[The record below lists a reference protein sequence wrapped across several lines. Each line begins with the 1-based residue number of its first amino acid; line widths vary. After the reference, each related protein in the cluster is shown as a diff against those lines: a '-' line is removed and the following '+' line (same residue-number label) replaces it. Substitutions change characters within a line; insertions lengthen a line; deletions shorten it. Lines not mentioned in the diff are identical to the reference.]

1 MKLSAYQIEEIK
13 YRPGKLNANADSL
26 SRNPLSNDD
35 INQQELSTIE
45 TAVNLWQNTNILND
59 IKEEQEADSKLKPTI
74 EFLKTQ
80 PTTDFNDKRNP
91 FILINGLLYKIKN
104 SNKHYNQCVIG
115 EKHLLVIPR
124 TMQNKL
130 LKWAH
135 DHPTAGHGGQQKTL
149 FRLTTKVYWESMRKD
164 IFNYVAACQKCQQF
178 KYNNAPTSSPLQMHV
193 VNEPWHTIDVDI
205 MGPLP
210 TTARQKRFLLVVV
223 DYFTRWVELFPL
235 RSTTSIDIANILM
248 NEVFSRYGLPK
259 HIVSDNGP
267 QLVSNVFKDF
277 CDTLGIKQNLTA
289 NYHPQSNMTERVN
302 RTLKPLIAIYAQ
314 QQHNSWDTEI
324 QKLAFAIRTAI
335 NETTGETPA
344 FMMFG
349 RDPRGPLDLLIG
361 EAIEEPNSTTIHNG
375 SIQEYKKKLINNL
388 RCAYNVIKEHAEIEK
403 IKQKEKYDQ
412 HTTHR
417 QYNEDDLVWVAN
429 PKAKIGENSMEGKLH
444 SHYQGP
450 CRLIQQLS
458 PNTFTVCRLSD
469 NINLGAT
476 NTDRLKPYIELNRN
490 NQTTTK
496 FINDQ
501 SADGKN
507 TPTSISEDG
516 PPPQYP
522 ERQKMKNNNKS
533 PMYNQSSQ
541 RRVSNRH
548 RKVPIRY
555 VEN

>member
-1 MKLSAYQIEEIK
+1 
-13 YRPGKLNANADSL
+13 
-26 SRNPLSNDD
+26 
-35 INQQELSTIE
+35 
-45 TAVNLWQNTNILND
+45 
-59 IKEEQEADSKLKPTI
+59 
-74 EFLKTQ
+74 
-80 PTTDFNDKRNP
+80 
-91 FILINGLLYKIKN
+91 
-104 SNKHYNQCVIG
+104 
-115 EKHLLVIPR
+115 
-124 TMQNKL
+124 
-130 LKWAH
+130 
-135 DHPTAGHGGQQKTL
+135 
-149 FRLTTKVYWESMRKD
+149 
-164 IFNYVAACQKCQQF
+164 
-178 KYNNAPTSSPLQMHV
+178 
-193 VNEPWHTIDVDI
+193 
-205 MGPLP
+205 
-210 TTARQKRFLLVVV
+210 
-223 DYFTRWVELFPL
+223 
-235 RSTTSIDIANILM
+235 
-248 NEVFSRYGLPK
+248 
-259 HIVSDNGP
+259 
-267 QLVSNVFKDF
+267 
-277 CDTLGIKQNLTA
+277 
-289 NYHPQSNMTERVN
+289 
-302 RTLKPLIAIYAQ
+302 
-314 QQHNSWDTEI
+314 
-324 QKLAFAIRTAI
+324 
-335 NETTGETPA
+335 
-344 FMMFG
+344 
-349 RDPRGPLDLLIG
+349 
-361 EAIEEPNSTTIHNG
+361 
-375 SIQEYKKKLINNL
+375 